1 MKYKPFSIGNIE
13 IDFPVVLAPLA
24 GYSDA
29 PFRSICRHLGAPY
42 ATSEMVLDRCVTAK
56 TRKPRPILEKWP
68 GESPVAA
75 QIVGC
80 NPDDMVAAAKAM
92 LERGYDVIDMNF
104 ACPVHKA
111 LSRRRGGYMMSR
123 PQEVLE
129 IVRAVRAAVH
139 TPLTLK
145 VRRKFKDEDSED
157 NFWQIAQGARDAGL
171 DAITVHARSVE
182 QKYTGTADWD
192 FLKRVKE
199 HFRDWTVIGSGD
211 VLTAAAAL
219 KMLDETGVDAAAV
232 ARGVLGNPWIFRQAR
247 ELAAGKPQTSPTIA
261 EQKAIMLRHMDD
273 VVKLYGP
280 KGPGMMRKFGIKYA
294 RMHPQAKTVRMAF
307 VHIKTQ
313 EEWNAV
319 LEKFY
324 ND

>member
-1 MKYKPFSIGNIE
+1 MKYKPFHIGSIE
-13 IDFPVVLAPLA
+13 IDFPVILAPLA

-29 PFRSICRHLGAPY
+29 PFRSICRQLGAPY

-68 GESPVAA
+68 NESPVAA
-75 QIVGC
+75 QIVG
-80 NPDDMVAAAKAM
+80 DDPEEMVAAAKAM
-92 LERGYDVIDMNF
+92 LQRGYDVIDMNF

-111 LSRRRGGYMMSR
+111 LSRRRGGYMMSQ
-123 PQEVLE
+123 PQRVLE
-129 IVRAVRAAVH
+129 IIRAVRDAIPSPV
-139 TPLTLK
+139 TLK
-145 VRRKFKDEDSED
+145 VRRKFRDEDSEE
-157 NFWQIAQGARDAGL
+157 NFWQIARGAREAGL

-182 QKYTGTADWD
+182 QKYTGVADWD
-192 FLKRVKE
+192 FLRRVKQQ
-199 HFRDWTVIGSGD
+199 FQDWTVIGSGD

-247 ELAAGKPQTSPTIA
+247 ELAAGKPEKWPSIA

-273 VVKLYGP
+273 VVRLYGL

-294 RMHPQAKTVRMAF
+294 RLHPQAKKVRMAF
-307 VHIKTQ
+307 VNIKTQ
-313 EEWNAV
+313 EQWNAV
-319 LEKFY
+319 LDEYY
-324 ND
+324 NE